1 MGSAPAFPTRTG
13 NRRNKDNVRLRVIG
27 PVVSRANE
35 IRAAQDQPPIRAHV
49 TPHTFRRTYITY
61 MIAAGYD
68 LPYVQAQ
75 VGHADPSVTLTVYAQ
90 VRRRA
95 DRDELR
101 AEIRGL
107 LGVAPHQTN
116 GELRPSDR
124 VHEKAGNGR
133 ELELGARWRA
143 PHASQTARFP
153 GESGVPPTGFEPVIS
168 CVKVARPAGRQSL
181 HMQGF

>member
-1 MGSAPAFPTRTG
+1 LTTYAAYRPPAPGSAPAFPTRTG
-13 NRRNKDNVRLRVIG
+13 TRRNKDNVRLRVIA
-27 PVVSRANE
+27 PVMSRANE
-35 IRAAQDQPPIRAHV
+35 IRAAQDQPPIRARV

-75 VGHADPSVTLTVYAQ
+75 VGHADPSVTLAVYAQ
-90 VRRRA
+90 VMRRA

-107 LGVAPHQTN
+107 LGVAAHPAN

-124 VHEKAGNGR
+124 AHEKAGNGR
-133 ELELGARWRA
+133 EL
-143 PHASQTARFP
+143 
-153 GESGVPPTGFEPVIS
+153 GVERS
-168 CVKVARPAGRQSL
+168 
-181 HMQGF
+181 